1 MISYQIFL
9 RDIADLS
16 QPPHGTRSSSWL
28 HMQYMLYLVSKFGI
42 SLRVELSDICARE
55 WGVERR
61 GGGVKNV
68 FTALEKN
75 GLLRIEK
82 VALFGG
88 QPYQLVQLSAEGR
101 GWCNVFGWHVVES
114 EWERI
119 QRMHA
124 GDSQPRHTAL
134 ILAFAYHARRMGW
147 NVSVLPDIDRRGLW
161 NLAAAQRVQ
170 PDLLIRR
177 DGRQIY
183 MECEVRARQERADRW
198 PLADIVAR
206 RLGGEL
212 GICAMRPRQR
222 VAIAAICS
230 RMNVTVNFL
239 TDLDTLSRGDGV
251 SIVAGA

>member
-1 MISYQIFL
+1 MISYQLFL
-9 RDIADLS
+9 RDIADLT

-28 HMQYMLYLVSKFGI
+28 HMQFMLYLVCVHGI
-42 SLRVELSDICARE
+42 SLRVEISDICARA

-61 GGGVKNV
+61 GGGVKNA
-68 FTALEKN
+68 FTALEN
-75 GLLRIEK
+75 NCLLHIEK

-88 QPYQLVQLSAEGR
+88 QPYQLVQLSTEGR
-101 GWCNVFGWHVVES
+101 GWCNMFGWDVAES

-124 GDSQPRHTAL
+124 GDSQPRHTTL
-134 ILAFAYHARRMGW
+134 ILAFAYHARRLGW
-147 NVSVLPDIDRRGLW
+147 DVSVLPDIDRRGLW

-170 PDLLIRR
+170 PDVLIKR
-177 DGRQIY
+177 DARQVY
-183 MECEVRARQERADRW
+183 VECEVRARQERADRW

-206 RLGGEL
+206 QLGGEL
-212 GICAMRPRQR
+212 GICALRPRQR
-222 VAIAAICS
+222 IALEQICS
-230 RMNVTVNFL
+230 RQHIVVDFM